1 MIALPSFDS
10 WSLKTK
16 FALCSGLLLA
26 GFSLAFTT
34 WTLKTVETD
43 LRGSVIDAQRAL
55 VRSTGDDIEAKV
67 ELRHDAIITI
77 APLLAR
83 AAPAPGP
90 EMDAFF
96 KPRPVLKKM
105 FDAVIVV
112 DATGHVVH
120 DMPAQSAA
128 ATTGL
133 DLGNTEFFK
142 KILAGSPFVISQP
155 FKAAAGSEPYIVFAA
170 PLRSAEG
177 AVVGALLCVLSP
189 LHGNFLGDLAKVGIG
204 RQGYFTLIERSE
216 APLYVLHR
224 DPALI
229 NTAAPGGKNHPV
241 MRAALQGNEGTV
253 EDLGPRGEESLL
265 SFRPLRAVPWVLVA
279 VYPTSEAFA
288 GLHSRQ
294 REVLAVGAALFVL
307 TSIAAWLFSGWLLRP
322 LVRLRAV
329 MNTHAANPGLPMSP
343 ESFGSPEL
351 AAVVL
356 AYNVQ
361 AASRSAFEEQ
371 LRSSERRI
379 AAHRDDLERQVS
391 IRTAELTAAKEAAEA
406 ANQAKSEFLATMSHE
421 IRTPMNGVLGM
432 NELLID
438 SALDPQQR
446 LWAEG
451 VQSSGQHLLSVIN
464 DILDFSKIESGQLRL
479 EAVDFDLAD
488 TVEDALSMF
497 VQPAQSKGLELAA
510 QFMPPG
516 VPLALRGDPLRL
528 RQVLANLIG
537 NAVKFTRAGEVV
549 VRVAL
554 VAAPDPGCVSISLS
568 VEDTGMGIEP
578 EAQRHIFEHF
588 SQADGSTTREHGGT
602 GLGLAICKR
611 LLGLMG
617 GDIRVQSE
625 LGKGSKF
632 FVDLCLESAHAPA
645 PALLPSA
652 ALAGVRVLVVDDNA
666 SHREILGQQLRGWGM
681 AASCAVGAHDALQ
694 ALTSAAL
701 AGQPFAMAL
710 LDQQMPHMDGV
721 QLAGEI
727 QARPELRPTKLVL
740 LSAAYANTDPP
751 ARHPSGVLR
760 ALNKPLRRAEL
771 LSALAEVLAA
781 PAAMLEATPPATPVA
796 PAPQAAPVSTQPRLQ
811 GSVLLV
817 EDNAINQRVATALL
831 QRLGVAV
838 TLAQHGAEA
847 VALVCT
853 PAAAHGFDLV
863 LMDWQMPVM
872 DGLEATRRIRAWE
885 RESGGALPLPIVALT
900 ANALAG
906 DREACMAAGTT
917 DYLTKPYSGAQLAAL
932 LARHLPAAA
941 RLASAPAAA
950 PAATPAPAPAAAV
963 FDAAVLSLLPM
974 VADGSDPGFATEVL
988 HDYLQASSSTLD
1000 QCQRAVQGGDATTA
1014 LRSVHTLKSMS
1025 GQVGALALAALA
1037 ADLEARQRAGATL
1050 DAAGFAALRA
1060 AHALALAAIRAH
1072 LDAAAVP
1079 VLAA

>member
-1 MIALPSFDS
+1 MIAFPSFES

-26 GFSLAFTT
+26 GFSVAFTT
-34 WTLKTVETD
+34 WTLHAIETD
-43 LRGSVIDAQRAL
+43 LRASVVDAQRAL
-55 VRSTGDDIEAKV
+55 VRSTGDDIDAKV

-112 DATGHVVH
+112 DATGRVVH
-120 DMPAQSAA
+120 DMPAQSAGA
-128 ATTGL
+128 ITGL
-133 DLGNTEFFK
+133 ELGHTEFFR
-142 KILAGSPFVISQP
+142 KILAGSPFVISSP
-155 FKAAAGSEPYIVFAA
+155 FRSAAGREPYIVFAA

-189 LHGNFLGDLAKVGIG
+189 LHGNFLGDLAKVDIG
-204 RQGYFTLIERSE
+204 KQGYFALIERSE
-216 APLYVLHR
+216 SPLYVLHR

-229 NTAAPGGKNHPV
+229 NTPAPGGKDHPV
-241 MRAALQGNEGTV
+241 MRSALKGGEGTV
-253 EDLGPRGEESLL
+253 EDINPRGEESLL

-288 GLHSRQ
+288 GLRSRQ
-294 REVLAVGAALFVL
+294 RDVLAVGVALFML

-329 MNTHAANPGLPMSP
+329 MNVHAANPGLPMSP
-343 ESFGSPEL
+343 ASFGSPEL

-391 IRTAELTAAKEAAEA
+391 IRTQELTAAKEAAEA
-406 ANQAKSEFLATMSHE
+406 ASQAKSEFLATMSHE

-438 SALDPQQR
+438 SDLDEQQR
-446 LWAEG
+446 VWAEG

-464 DILDFSKIESGQLRL
+464 DILDFSKIESGQLEL

-488 TVEDALSMF
+488 IVEDALSMF

-510 QFMPPG
+510 QF
-516 VPLALRGDPLRL
+516 VPHGATLALRGDPLRL

-549 VRVAL
+549 VRVA
-554 VAAPDPGCVSISLS
+554 VQAAPDPTQASISLC
-568 VEDTGMGIEP
+568 VEDTGIGIEA
-578 EAQRHIFEHF
+578 EALSHIFEHF

-617 GDIRVQSE
+617 GELRVQSE
-625 LGKGSKF
+625 PGKGSTF
-632 FVDLCLESAHAPA
+632 CVDLCLERAQVAAPA
-645 PALLPSA
+645 PQSGA
-652 ALAGVRVLVVDDNA
+652 ALVGVRVLVVDDNA
-666 SHREILGQQLRGWGM
+666 TCREILSQQLRGWGM
-681 AASCAVGAHDALQ
+681 AVSGAVGAHDALQ
-694 ALTSAAL
+694 AMATAVG
-701 AGQPFAMAL
+701 AGQPFEMAL
-710 LDQQMPHMDGV
+710 LDMQMPGMDGL

-727 QARPELRPTKLVL
+727 QARPELRPTKLML
-740 LSAAYANTDPP
+740 LSSTYAAADPP
-751 ARHPSGVLR
+751 ARDPSGVLGSLSKPVRRDDLLR
-760 ALNKPLRRAEL
+760 AVTDM
-771 LSALAEVLAA
+771 LAGLPPAAVA
-781 PAAMLEATPPATPVA
+781 PAAPTQARATAR
-796 PAPQAAPVSTQPRLQ
+796 PQFG

-817 EDNAINQRVATALL
+817 EDNTINQRVATAVLK
-831 QRLGVAV
+831 RLGVTV
-838 TLAQHGAEA
+838 VLARHGAEA
-847 VALVCT
+847 VAMVCT
-853 PAAAHGFDLV
+853 PAADHGFDLV

-885 RESGGALPLPIVALT
+885 RETGRAVPLSIVALT
-900 ANALAG
+900 ANALVG

-917 DYLTKPYSGAQLAAL
+917 DYVTKPYSGAQLVAL
-932 LARHLPAAA
+932 LARHLPAAT
-941 RLASAPAAA
+941 ASAAAA
-950 PAATPAPAPAAAV
+950 QATPAPAPAQAAAV
-963 FDAAVLSLLPM
+963 FDPEVLALLPM
-974 VADGSDPGFATEVL
+974 VADDSDPGFATEVL
-988 HDYLQASSSTLD
+988 HDYLETSGSTMD
-1000 QCQRAVQGGDATTA
+1000 QCRRALDGGDAQTV

-1025 GQVGALALAALA
+1025 GQIGALSLAALA
-1037 ADLEARQRAGATL
+1037 ADLEARLRAGATL
-1050 DAAGFAALRA
+1050 DAPGFAVIQA
-1060 AHALALAAIRAH
+1060 AHQKALAAIREH
-1072 LDAAAVP
+1072 LDAAAQAV
-1079 VLAA
+1079 VA